1 MLVAAVIMSHP
12 LQHIILKFVFDGIGT
27 YREGWGVN
35 ITFELRITKNLYNNL
50 YSEPFENRFMGSFGI
65 GSHSGRIPLLVR

>member
-12 LQHIILKFVFDGIGT
+12 LQHIILKFFFDGIGT

-35 ITFELRITKNLYNNL
+35 IYLRDGKFDVV
-50 YSEPFENRFMGSFGI
+50 SRAGG
-65 GSHSGRIPLLVR
+65 LLIDMEVR